1 MRCLTRMCACSRPF
15 LSLQWNDLR
24 RIEGYPGIKIGGHKV
39 SNMRYAD
46 DAVLI
51 AENKEDLPQ
60 LLDITEEESRRK
72 GYGLKSKN
80 TEVMVVNRNNECAQ
94 ISSLVAKGNSLRNQC
109 KYLGTWMWRD
119 GQTTMKSHQKRHWSV
134 LLNPSLC
141 MDVRLGQFKKQLQN

>member
-1 MRCLTRMCACSRPF
+1 
-15 LSLQWNDLR
+15 
-24 RIEGYPGIKIGGHKV
+24 
-39 SNMRYAD
+39 MRYAD

-72 GYGLKSKN
+72 GYGLNLKSKN

-94 ISSLVAKGNSLRNQC
+94 INSLVAKIIRSGINAN
-109 KYLGTWMWRD
+109 TWALECEEMD
-119 GQTTMKSHQKRHWSV
+119 TATVKSHQKRHWSV

>member
-1 MRCLTRMCACSRPF
+1 MRS
-15 LSLQWNDLR
+15 
-24 RIEGYPGIKIGGHKV
+24 IEGYPGIKIGGHKV
-39 SNMRYAD
+39 SNKRYAD

-94 ISSLVAKGNSLRNQC
+94 INSLVAKDNSFRNQC
-109 KYLGTWMWRD
+109 KYLGT
-119 GQTTMKSHQKRHWSV
+119 
-134 LLNPSLC
+134 
-141 MDVRLGQFKKQLQN
+141 